1 MAGVFWHNRPMPT
14 ITRRDWL
21 KVAAVTPVAMAA
33 GAAAAQPPPARRE
46 YCFFSKHLADLNWT
60 DLGRAVKDAGFD
72 GVDLTVRPAGHVLP
86 ERAAAEL
93 PKAVDAIK
101 AAGVSVPM
109 ITTDLTSAANPHAK
123 PLLQAASR
131 SGVRYFKTG
140 YWRFSASP
148 DVRAQLAATGDDL
161 AGLAALARECGVE
174 LGFHNHNAYIG
185 AALWDIA
192 PAMDRLDARWAGYY
206 FDPRHAVAE
215 GGGGAWKAA
224 THLVLPRLKM
234 IALKDFFWAKSAK
247 GWQIQDCP
255 MGEGMVDWRWFGAA
269 LKGTSFA
276 GPISLH
282 FEYDVPGATA
292 PERTRRTLA
301 AAVKDLAFART
312 ALA

>member
-1 MAGVFWHNRPMPT
+1 
-14 ITRRDWL
+14 
-21 KVAAVTPVAMAA
+21 MAA
-33 GAAAAQPPPARRE
+33 SVTARLAVGADAQAGSPRPE
-46 YCFFSKHLADLNWT
+46 FCFFSKHLPDLGWADV
-60 DLGRAVKDAGFD
+60 GRAVKEAGFE

-86 ERAAAEL
+86 ERAAADL
-93 PKAVDAIK
+93 PKAIDAIK
-101 AAGVSVPM
+101 AQGVAVPM
-109 ITTDLTSAANPHAK
+109 ITTDLTSAKNPVAK

-140 YWRFSASP
+140 YWRFTSSP
-148 DVRAQLAATGDDL
+148 DVRAQLAAAGEDL
-161 AGLAALARECGVE
+161 SGLTALARDCGIE

-192 PAMDRLDARWAGYY
+192 PFIDRLDAKWAGYY

-234 IALKDFFWAKSAK
+234 VALKDFFWNKTAK
-247 GWQIQDCP
+247 GWQIENCP
-255 MGEGMVDWRWFGAA
+255 MGEGMVDWSWFASA
-269 LKGTSFA
+269 LKGANFR

-282 FEYDVPGATA
+282 FEYEIAGSTA
-292 PERTRRTLA
+292 QERTKRTLE
-301 AAVKDLAFART
+301 AAVKDLGFARR